1 MTREPARRVHAL
13 RPVVLRAAVLVA
25 LTAGLAGCTQ
35 VSPNVFQTHG
45 ASAHDIKVLTIT
57 MFAILSGVLITVWT
71 LLALVL
77 IRFRERPGREASQV
91 HGNTT
96 IEAVWTVIPAIIVV
110 VLFSL
115 TMQTTGRLVGPAD
128 PVQLTVTGHQWWW
141 QVSYAGAD
149 FATANEIHIPA
160 DQTVR
165 LDLLSADV
173 IHSFWCPQIAGKIQL
188 IPGHVNYLTILPV
201 TPGRYLGVCAD
212 FCGAQHAHMHFLVY
226 VESPAA
232 FSTWFHDQLK
242 PAVTA
247 TGTQAIAGEA
257 AMTRLPCASCHTI
270 RGTSLHGTFGPD
282 LTHLAS
288 RSTIAAVTL
297 TNTPANLARW
307 IADPQGVKP
316 GTRMPDVPLTP
327 QIVSEIVA
335 YLNELR

>member
-1 MTREPARRVHAL
+1 MTPDRAPRGHAL
-13 RPVVLRAAVLVA
+13 RPVLLRAAVLLA
-25 LTAGLAGCTQ
+25 LTAGLAGCAQ

-57 MFAILSGVLITVWT
+57 MFGILSGVLITVWT

-77 IRFRERPGREASQV
+77 IRFRERPGREPSQV

-96 IEAVWTVIPAIIVV
+96 IEVVWTAIPAVIVV
-110 VLFSL
+110 VLFAL
-115 TMQTTGRLVGPAD
+115 TMQTTGRLVGSAE

-141 QVSYAGAD
+141 QVSYTGAD
-149 FATANEIHIPA
+149 FETANEIHIPA
-160 DQTVR
+160 DQTIR

-173 IHSFWCPQIAGKIQL
+173 IHTFWCPQIAGKIQM
-188 IPGHVNYLTILPV
+188 IPGHVNRLTILPV
-201 TPGRYLGVCAD
+201 TPGKYLGVCAD

-232 FSTWFHDQLK
+232 FSTWFHHELT
-242 PAVTA
+242 PAA
-247 TGTQAIAGEA
+247 QPTGAQAIAGEA
-257 AMTRLPCASCHTI
+257 AMARLPCASCHTI
-270 RGTSLHGTFGPD
+270 RGTSMAGTFGPD

-297 TNTPANLARW
+297 TNTQTNLRRW
-307 IADPQGVKP
+307 ISDPQGVKP
-316 GTRMPDVPLTP
+316 GTHMPDVPLTP

-335 YLNELR
+335 YLEELR

>member
-1 MTREPARRVHAL
+1 MTGDRDTRPRYL
-13 RPVVLRAAVLVA
+13 RPVVLRAAVLLA
-25 LTAGLAGCTQ
+25 LTAGLAGCAQ

-57 MFAILSGVLITVWT
+57 MFGILSGVLVTVWT

-91 HGNTT
+91 RGNTT
-96 IEAVWTVIPAIIVV
+96 IEVVWTVIPALIVV
-110 VLFSL
+110 VLFAL
-115 TMQTTGRLVGPAD
+115 TMQTTGQLLGPTD

-149 FATANEIHIPA
+149 FETANEIHIPA

-188 IPGHVNYLTILPV
+188 IPGHVNHLIILPV
-201 TPGRYLGVCAD
+201 TPGRYFGVCAD

-226 VESPAA
+226 VDTSAA
-232 FSTWFHDQLK
+232 FSAWFQNQLR
-242 PAVTA
+242 PAVA
-247 TGTQAIAGEA
+247 PTGAQAIAGEA
-257 AMTRLPCASCHTI
+257 AMARLPCASCHSI
-270 RGTSLHGTFGPD
+270 RGTSLGGTFGPD

-297 TNTPANLARW
+297 TNTATNLTRW
-307 IADPQGVKP
+307 VSDPQGVKP
-316 GTRMPDVPLTP
+316 GTHMPDVPLTP
-327 QIVSEIVA
+327 QLVREIVA
-335 YLNELR
+335 YLDELR